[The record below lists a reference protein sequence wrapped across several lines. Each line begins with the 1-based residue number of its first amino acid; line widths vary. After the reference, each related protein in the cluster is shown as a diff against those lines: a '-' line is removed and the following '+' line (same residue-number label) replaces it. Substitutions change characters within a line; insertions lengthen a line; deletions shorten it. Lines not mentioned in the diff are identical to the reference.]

1 MPEQERR
8 VRAEDA
14 VEATPELSGEVAG
27 IETEDDGPRPLSRF
41 PLGMRY
47 MAAGAF
53 FFSIMSLLVKVG
65 GQRLPGQE
73 MVMIRA
79 IITFILS
86 AWAVRHAR
94 VSPWGTPGKRG
105 LLMVRGIF
113 GFMALSAFYHSIV
126 NLPLADATVIQYT
139 NPVWAGILAVPLL
152 GERLRRREVLSVVVS
167 MIGVL
172 VMVRPSFLFGGGTAL
187 DPATVAIGLLGAMC
201 SATAYV
207 TVRKL
212 GSTEHASVIV
222 FYFSLISIF
231 AALPTALPGALWPTP
246 MEWLVLLGIGVST
259 QLGQIAITHGLRLE
273 RAGRATAT
281 GYLQIVFAGAWGI
294 IFFTEIPDWGTFA
307 GAALIVGSTLALA
320 RRGKAPAAG

>member
-1 MPEQERR
+1 MAEYERR
-8 VRAEDA
+8 TRADEA
-14 VEATPELSGEVAG
+14 VGATPELSGEVAG
-27 IETEDDGPRPLSRF
+27 IETEDEAPERPSRF

-79 IITFILS
+79 VITFILS

-94 VSPWGTPGKRG
+94 VSPWGTPGRRK

-113 GFMALSAFYHSIV
+113 GFLALSAFYHSIV

-139 NPVWAGILAVPLL
+139 NPVWAGVLAVPIL
-152 GERLRRREVLSVVVS
+152 GERLRRRELVSVVVS

-172 VMVRPSFLFGGGTAL
+172 VMMRPSFLFGGGTAL
-187 DPATVAIGLLGAMC
+187 DPVTVAIGLAGAVC

-246 MEWLVLLGIGVST
+246 AEWLVLLGIGVST
-259 QLGQIAITHGLRLE
+259 QLGQMAITNGLRLE

-294 IFFTEIPDWGTFA
+294 LFFSELPDWGTLA
-307 GAALIVGSTLALA
+307 GAMLIVGSTLALA
-320 RRGKAPAAG
+320 RGKKPAAG